1 MLLDHYSPTAYAT
14 LKVDHYFTP
23 GQVSPIIFA
32 QLNTPS
38 RSLSRSVK
46 AHTKL
51 PVVAAY
57 LYLTVI
63 SISAVA
69 HCQIR
74 ICSNLLAV

>member
-57 LYLTVI
+57 LYLGPYL
-63 SISAVA
+63 
-69 HCQIR
+69 HFC
-74 ICSNLLAV
+74 CSSLPDTDMQ